1 MHWHRR
7 PPRYFPSNV
16 FPLKLTST
24 AADDILV
31 VIIAQGLMAIA
42 YGGRKPFIYFYFL
55 PTAIM
60 SLSIFPTRPLSAST
74 RKGKSKKRFKK
85 GKKSVSVEDPSDE
98 KLASP
103 SPPPMTT
110 PTTPSLIVSKTIL
123 GILFSFSS
131 TLQTHN

>member
-1 MHWHRR
+1 
-7 PPRYFPSNV
+7 
-16 FPLKLTST
+16 
-24 AADDILV
+24 
-31 VIIAQGLMAIA
+31 
-42 YGGRKPFIYFYFL
+42 
-55 PTAIM
+55 M

-110 PTTPSLIVSKTIL
+110 PTTPSLIVSRTIL